1 MAAKSLKGFGWFLC
15 GVLVAPPCYLVSSW
29 VATERA
35 RVESL
40 QRAIVSAQREI
51 RELETEFQTR
61 SSIAQLERWNGEVLA
76 LGAPRPEQY
85 VAGEEALAQ
94 LHVAGP
100 GEATLQQAAF
110 IVPAGLYDNDLHH
123 ANQQQ
128 LAAAAAPRQPAGTPA
143 LDESPAAAP
152 TPAKP
157 AAKRAAAPI
166 ALASVTSAS
175 PERAIAAPAAK
186 PEPRKAVAR
195 KAQAVAMLDRTLL
208 SDRTLGDLA
217 RGAKS
222 ETVKRR

>member
-51 RELETEFQTR
+51 RDLETEFQTR
-61 SSIAQLERWNGEVLA
+61 SSIAQLERWNGDVLA
-76 LGAPRPEQY
+76 LAAPRPEQY

-94 LHVAGP
+94 LHVATP
-100 GEATLQQAAF
+100 GEATVQQAAF
-110 IVPAGLYDNDLHH
+110 IVPAGLYDNDLHR

-128 LAAAAAPRQPAGTPA
+128 LAAA
-143 LDESPAAAP
+143 SPAVPATSAP
-152 TPAKP
+152 DAPAAKP
-157 AAKRAAAPI
+157 ATAAPKRSAAPI
-166 ALASVTSAS
+166 ALASVATTS
-175 PERAIAAPAAK
+175 PERALAAPSRR
-186 PEPRKAVAR
+186 PTER
-195 KAQAVAMLDRTLL
+195 KAQAVAMLDDTLL